1 MMEPE
6 MPPKEVPSGLNS
18 GEYYEL
24 GVKYKAIGWINQS
37 KTALQNAIKY
47 DEHGN
52 VSQKAM
58 TFLKT
63 RLPLR
68 EVPQEAIRAN
78 IEGYN
83 NLLANPKAAKQIWW
97 RLTEEYPEFE
107 WPFSNLASLLI
118 TEGDLAEAKKLL
130 NRAIELNPCYINA
143 LLHLSNTYAVEMDFD
158 KSKELLNRI
167 LELEPDNEEALKKS
181 RIVDNVARLTAG
193 D

>member
-6 MPPKEVPSGLNS
+6 LPPKVVPQGLS
-18 GEYYEL
+18 PREYYEL

-37 KTALQNAIKY
+37 KDSLQLAIKND
-47 DEHGN
+47 DEGH
-52 VSQKAM
+52 VSHQAM

-68 EVPQEAIRAN
+68 DVPQEAIRAN

-83 NLLANPKAAKQIWW
+83 NLLNNPKAAKQIWW

-118 TEGDLAEAKKLL
+118 TEGDLAEARKLL

-143 LLHLSNTYAVEMDFD
+143 FLHLSSSYAVEMNFEKAKDC
-158 KSKELLNRI
+158 LNRI
-167 LELEPDNEEALKKS
+167 LELEPDNEEAIKKS
-181 RIVDNVARLTAG
+181 RVVDKVADLTS
-193 D
+193 